1 MSNKILI
8 FSLFL
13 SLTACTNKA
22 NVVTNTPSTTTTQTA
37 VPDEPQ
43 ILFIQLK
50 IVQKDK
56 NAPVLATVASKKSVN
71 GLLDKPLRGVELL
84 EGHWLISL
92 LDSDQKMVA
101 QEVVQDPINQHF
113 EYQNEKGQL
122 DNKTVVKPETD
133 CFVRVQNNPKF
144 QYLKCE
150 SIVEKKVL
158 KPLFQIKL

>member
-1 MSNKILI
+1 MSKNILM
-8 FSLFL
+8 FSLFF
-13 SLTACTNKA
+13 SFAACTNKA
-22 NVVTNTPSTTTTQTA
+22 NVVTNTPTIPTQTA
-37 VPDEPQ
+37 IPDEPQ

-56 NAPVLATVASKKSVN
+56 NAPILATVASKKSVN
-71 GLLDKPLRGVELL
+71 GLLDKPLQGITLL
-84 EGHWLISL
+84 QGQWLISL
-92 LDSDQKMVA
+92 LDAEQKMVA

-113 EYQNEKGQL
+113 EYQNDQGKF

-144 QYLKCE
+144 QYIKCE
-150 SIVEKKVL
+150 LIMEKNVL

>member
-1 MSNKILI
+1 MFKIILI

-13 SLTACTNKA
+13 SLIACTNKA
-22 NVVTNTPSTTTTQTA
+22 NVVTNTPVTTTQTA

-50 IVQKDK
+50 IAQKDK
-56 NAPVLATVASKKSVN
+56 NAPVIATVATKKSVN
-71 GLLDKPLRGVELL
+71 GLLDKPLRGIELL

-92 LDSDQKMVA
+92 LDADQKMVA

-113 EYQNEKGQL
+113 EYQNDKGQF
-122 DNKTVVKPETD
+122 DNKTVVKQEAD
-133 CFVRVQNNPKF
+133 CFLRIQNNPKF

-150 SIVEKKVL
+150 FIAEKKVL

>member
-1 MSNKILI
+1 MPKKILI
-8 FSLFL
+8 FCLFL
-13 SLTACTNKA
+13 CLIACTEKTK
-22 NVVTNTPSTTTTQTA
+22 VVTNTPTTTTQNA
-37 VPDEPQ
+37 VPNEPQ

-56 NAPVLATVASKKSVN
+56 NAPILATVASKKSVN
-71 GLLDKPLRGVELL
+71 GLLDKPLQGIELI
-84 EGHWLISL
+84 EGNWLISL
-92 LDSDQKMVA
+92 LDADQKIVA

-113 EYQNEKGQL
+113 EYQNDKGQL
-122 DNKTVVKPETD
+122 DNKTVVKQETD
-133 CFVRVQNNPKF
+133 CFVRVQYNPKF

>member
-92 LDSDQKMVA
+92 LDADQKMVA

-133 CFVRVQNNPKF
+133 CFVRVQNNPQF